1 VIRRLL
7 ILTAALA
14 ATAACDRV
22 PATDAANSTA
32 ATLGNASAPTDW
44 QTTPSGLRYRRISGT
59 GAGQRPQ
66 PNDTVTLHYVGRLPD
81 GTEFDSSMR
90 SGAPVTMPLPALI
103 RGWQEGVPLMSVG
116 DVYEFVIPPELGYG
130 DAQSGPIPPN
140 STLHFTIGLI
150 GIGGQG

>member
-1 VIRRLL
+1 MIRRIL
-7 ILTAALA
+7 ILAAALTA
-14 ATAACDRV
+14 AACDRG
-22 PATDAANSTA
+22 PAAPDAANSTA

-59 GAGQRPQ
+59 GAGPRPA
-66 PNDTVTLHYVGRLPD
+66 PTDTVTLHYVGRLTD

-116 DVYEFVIPPELGYG
+116 DIYEFVIPPELGYG
-130 DAQSGPIPPN
+130 AAASGPIPAN

-150 GIGGQG
+150 GIGG